1 LENVTHTL
9 TGFFLSHA
17 GLNRFTP
24 NATILLVLSANAPDI
39 DILGIAGGRLNYFHY
54 HRHFTHSLLFAPILA
69 VVLVALV
76 RFVGRKPIP
85 WVPAFLVALGGV
97 LSHLL
102 LDLTNEYGIRLF
114 LPFSDSWPAL
124 DITAIYDIWIWC
136 FFALC
141 LAAPL
146 LSKLVGSE
154 IGASS
159 RRLYPSRFF
168 PCLALIFLLLYD
180 GGRTILHNRALSI
193 LDSRQYDDAPA
204 LRVAAFPNP
213 SNPLRWRG
221 LAETATAY
229 RLYDI
234 DLLSSFNPARG
245 EVAFKAEPS
254 PQIEAANRTEP
265 FRILRNF
272 ARFPIWRSLPTDSG
286 MQVIFSDIRFPFF
299 CQADLDRAGKIETSA
314 FSFGR

>member
-1 LENVTHTL
+1 LENITHTL
-9 TGFFLSHA
+9 TGFFLSRA

-24 NATILLVLSANAPDI
+24 HATPLLILSANAPDI
-39 DILGIAGGRLNYFHY
+39 DILAIVGGRLEYFHY

-69 VVLVALV
+69 IVLVALV
-76 RFVGRKPIP
+76 RIIGRKPIP
-85 WVPAFLVALGGV
+85 WIPATLVALAGV

-102 LDLTNEYGIRLF
+102 LDLTNNYGIRLF
-114 LPFSDSWPAL
+114 LPFSDHWPAW
-124 DITAIYDIWIWC
+124 DITSIYDIWIWS

-154 IGASS
+154 IGAPS

-168 PCLALIFLLLYD
+168 PCLALIFVLLYD
-180 GGRTILHNRALSI
+180 GGRTILHNRALAT

-213 SNPLRWRG
+213 SNPLHWEG

-229 RLYDI
+229 HLFDL

-245 EVAFKAEPS
+245 QIAFKAEPT
-254 PQIEAANRTEP
+254 PQIDAANRTEP
-265 FRILRNF
+265 FRVLRDF
-272 ARFPIWRSLPTDSG
+272 ARFPIWRSIPTDSG
-286 MQVIFSDIRFPFF
+286 MQVILSDIRFPFF
-299 CQADLDRAGKIETSA
+299 CQADFNRAGSIETST
-314 FSFGR
+314 FHFGR